1 MNKLVKQQGSAG
13 IQIVKPNQIKN
24 VSEKQLSIYNANLVS
39 KKFKEYSTEKDLM
52 LMSALITKW
61 AKYVGAK
68 IPDALDLNTIANYIK
83 ESFPNFN
90 DTDVNEMITLLVN
103 GRLEVDAEH
112 YGSMSVIYCSKVL
125 YAYQDYKFKVLF
137 KVREELQKIENE
149 APKTINKEERLLNFK
164 KLLLHAKETS
174 KKETYVDAG
183 DVLYG
188 FIRFNK
194 LMRIPKD
201 ISDSAIEYGKK
212 RFSDEKKKKYME
224 ATIKNHNY
232 KTISDLNFEEE
243 DKIKKYAREYVINL
257 WLKGVD
263 IQPIVDKLTYQM
275 IDY

>member
-103 GRLEVDAEH
+103 GRLEVDAKH
-112 YGSMSVIYCSKVL
+112 YGSMSVIYC
-125 YAYQDYKFKVLF
+125 
-137 KVREELQKIENE
+137 N
-149 APKTINKEERLLNFK
+149 PMLN
-164 KLLLHAKETS
+164 S
-174 KKETYVDAG
+174 
-183 DVLYG
+183 
-188 FIRFNK
+188 I
-194 LMRIPKD
+194 
-201 ISDSAIEYGKK
+201 
-212 RFSDEKKKKYME
+212 
-224 ATIKNHNY
+224 
-232 KTISDLNFEEE
+232 
-243 DKIKKYAREYVINL
+243 
-257 WLKGVD
+257 
-263 IQPIVDKLTYQM
+263 
-275 IDY
+275 

>member
-1 MNKLVKQQGSAG
+1 MTKLVKQQSSVG
-13 IQIVKPNQIKN
+13 IQVVKPNQIKN

-103 GRLEVDAEH
+103 GRLEVDVDH

-125 YAYQDYKFKVLF
+125 NAYQDYKFKVLF

-149 APKTINKEERLLNFK
+149 KPKTINKEERLNNFK
-164 KLLLHAKETS
+164 RLLIHAKQTA
-174 KKETYVDAG
+174 KTETYVDAG
-183 DVLYG
+183 DVVYG

-194 LMRIPKD
+194 LMKIPKE

-212 RFSDEKKKKYME
+212 RFSDEKKKRYME

-257 WLKGVD
+257 WLKEVD